1 MISQTSSREL
11 FDEIHCDIYI
21 EVKIFFWQMKRWA
34 VEKKIHVTVSCF
46 ELEFSK
52 HQLLNLINAPDVLP
66 LSLWQLRL

>member
-1 MISQTSSREL
+1 
-11 FDEIHCDIYI
+11 
-21 EVKIFFWQMKRWA
+21 MKRWA